1 MLALRADL
9 VDISR
14 QPDESTAQRRFVRG
28 RREIMLRLTA
38 IFIAICVVLIAAS
51 LGAVGY
57 LVFGLTVAEASI
69 VALTAMTAL
78 ALYNTVTSRLRD
90 RNDVGDQITD
100 LSRGTA
106 DLARQVAELGRRV
119 IAVEHQEAARRTRS
133 ANDPLASEIGEL
145 GVLIKQ
151 LAETVATHDA
161 RFADLQAVPVALAP
175 APIESPRLAPAAS
188 PPLPAEPVKSEPAKS
203 DATRPEPV
211 MSEPAV
217 FSPIALE
224 PAAVEAPP
232 APPELPAT
240 GPLKGKS
247 ADEIVAIL
255 KSAIDNNRIDLYLQP
270 VVTLPQRKVR
280 YYEAMTRLRTEDGT
294 LILPSDFLAHAEKSG
309 LIPRIDNVQLFRC
322 VQVLRRLLLKIREIG
337 LFCNVSVQTLNDPDV
352 YRQFSEFLEAN
363 RALSSSLMLE
373 FTQSALRDIGPL
385 EQESLAS
392 LIALGFRFS
401 MDHVTDLRIGPRDL
415 SDLGVRFVKIPAALL
430 LSKAGAAADIH
441 AADLSDLL
449 GRHGVSLIAERIE
462 AEASVVDL
470 LDYDVRF
477 GQGFLFSP
485 PRPVRA
491 EALQGTV
498 AEAAR
503 PASEPLGLAARAA
516 I

>member
-1 MLALRADL
+1 
-9 VDISR
+9 
-14 QPDESTAQRRFVRG
+14 
-28 RREIMLRLTA
+28 MLRLTA

-57 LVFGLTVAEASI
+57 LLFGLSVAEAAI

-78 ALYNTVTSRLRD
+78 ALYNTVNARLRD
-90 RNDVGDQITD
+90 RSDFGDQIAD

-119 IAVEHQEAARRTRS
+119 IAFEHQEASRRNRS
-133 ANDPLASEIGEL
+133 ASDPLAAEIGEL
-145 GVLIKQ
+145 GVLVKQ
-151 LAETVATHDA
+151 LAETVAMHEG
-161 RFADLQAVPVALAP
+161 RLADLQTLPAAVAP
-175 APIESPRLAPAAS
+175 APIASPMLAPAS
-188 PPLPAEPVKSEPAKS
+188 PAERIKAEP
-203 DATRPEPV
+203 
-211 MSEPAV
+211 
-217 FSPIALE
+217 FALGAAG
-224 PAAVEAPP
+224 PAAKPALVAVEPDEPDAPP

-247 ADEIVAIL
+247 ADEIVAIM
-255 KSAIDNNRIDLYLQP
+255 KAAIEDSRIDLYLQP

-294 LILPSDFLAHAEKSG
+294 LILPSDFLPHAEKSA
-309 LIPRIDNVQLFRC
+309 LIPKIDNVQLFRC
-322 VQVLRRLLLKIREIG
+322 VQVLRRLLLKNREIG
-337 LFCNVSVQTLNDPDV
+337 LFCNVSVQTLNDPEV
-352 YRQFSEFLEAN
+352 YRQFFDFLEAN
-363 RALSSSLMLE
+363 RALAPSLTLE
-373 FTQSALRDIGPL
+373 FTQGALREMGPL

-415 SDLGVRFVKIPAALL
+415 SDLGVRFVKVPASLL
-430 LSKAGAAADIH
+430 LSKSGSAADIH

-449 GRHGVSLIAERIE
+449 GRHGISLIAERIE
-462 AEASVVDL
+462 TEAVVVDL

-491 EALQGTV
+491 EALQGTA

-503 PASEPLGLAARAA
+503 PASEPLGMAARAA